1 MNLALC
7 QNSQVKDLA
16 ATKYNYTFGKG
27 EVVSTFVAAFYDAVL
42 LYALAL
48 NDTLREAENPGG
60 PLDGAAVIRKMW
72 NRTFQGIFYDIVIL
86 YCSQNSNTKNICTKE
101 RLTQFPNQHLVQ
113 IFHNYCVGNSVLV
126 SDFYKVFLKYR

>member
-1 MNLALC
+1 M
-7 QNSQVKDLA
+7 QVKDLA

-48 NDTLREAENPGG
+48 NDTLREAEYAGG

-72 NRTFQGIFYDIVIL
+72 NRTFQGML
-86 YCSQNSNTKNICTKE
+86 YLSFLFCW
-101 RLTQFPNQHLVQ
+101 
-113 IFHNYCVGNSVLV
+113 NY
-126 SDFYKVFLKYR
+126 

>member
-1 MNLALC
+1 MK
-7 QNSQVKDLA
+7 VLA

-48 NDTLREAENPGG
+48 NDTLRDVEDPRG

-72 NRTFQGIFYDIVIL
+72 NRTFQGKL
-86 YCSQNSNTKNICTKE
+86 
-101 RLTQFPNQHLVQ
+101 
-113 IFHNYCVGNSVLV
+113 
-126 SDFYKVFLKYR
+126 